1 MRNQPPGRRLLAIL
15 SVASSCR
22 TDKTLSS
29 KTMVWVEL
37 IADVLVAIVKLA
49 AAFFTGSAAIAAE
62 GVHSVVDVGSGGLM
76 LYGYR
81 RARLGP
87 SKRHPLGHGR
97 ELYFW
102 SFVVALLFFTLGAGY
117 SIFEGIRRIL
127 SPADIRLALVIYIVL
142 AAEALFDGVSFVLAL
157 RAFSAAKG
165 DLGYW
170 EAMTKSKDAPSFIV
184 LAEDTAGLVGIA
196 VAAAGTLLAASFDL
210 PVADGVASAVVGLA
224 LAFVGWVLVRESK
237 GLLIGEQA
245 SSELSQSILALAES
259 QEGVDG
265 VNGVV
270 ATHLAPDQIVVTL
283 SLEFSDE
290 LRTPEIEE
298 AVQSLEERIRAKH
311 PEVIALFVK
320 PQSHS
325 GFREAVHA
333 RRRNI
338 AFTRIAK
345 GD

>member
-1 MRNQPPGRRLLAIL
+1 MP
-15 SVASSCR
+15 
-22 TDKTLSS
+22 KTLSS
-29 KTMVWVEL
+29 KTIVWVEL
-37 IADVLVAIVKLA
+37 IADVLVAIVKLI
-49 AAFFTGSAAIAAE
+49 AAFFTGSAAMAAE

-117 SIFEGIRRIL
+117 SIFEGVRRIL
-127 SPADIRLALVIYIVL
+127 SPADISSPLVIYLVL
-142 AAEALFDGVSFVLAL
+142 AAEAVFDGVSFVVAL

-170 EAMTKSKDAPSFIV
+170 EAMTRSKDAPSFIV
-184 LAEDTAGLVGIA
+184 LAEDAAGLVGIA
-196 VAAAGTLLAASFDL
+196 VAAAGTLFATSFNL
-210 PVADGVASAVVGLA
+210 PVADGVASVVVGLV

-245 SSELSQSILALAES
+245 SSALTQSILALAEK
-259 QEGVDG
+259 QEGVEG
-265 VNGVV
+265 ANGVL

-283 SLEFSDE
+283 SLEFSDA

-298 AVQSLEERIRAKH
+298 AVRSLEACIRGKH

-325 GFREAVHA
+325 GFKEAVHA
-333 RRRNI
+333 RGRNI
-338 AFTRIAK
+338 AFTK
-345 GD
+345 VEKEPN

>member
-1 MRNQPPGRRLLAIL
+1 MPR
-15 SVASSCR
+15 
-22 TDKTLSS
+22 TLSS
-29 KTMVWVEL
+29 KTIVWVEL
-37 IADVLVAIVKLA
+37 IADMLVAVVKLA

-81 RARLGP
+81 RAQLGP
-87 SKRHPLGHGR
+87 SKRHPFGHGR

-117 SIFEGIRRIL
+117 SIFEGVRRIL
-127 SPADIRLALVIYIVL
+127 SPADIRSPLVIYIVL

-196 VAAAGTLLAASFDL
+196 VAAAGTLLATSFDL
-210 PVADGVASAVVGLA
+210 PVADGVASVVVGLV

-245 SSELSQSILALAES
+245 SSELSQAILALAES
-259 QEGVDG
+259 QDGVDG
-265 VNGVV
+265 ANGVV

-283 SLEFSDE
+283 SVEFSDE

-298 AVQSLEERIRAKH
+298 AVRSLEARIRAKH

-320 PQSHS
+320 PQTHS
-325 GFREAVHA
+325 GFREALRA
-333 RRRNI
+333 RGRSI
-338 AFTRIAK
+338 AFTKAEK
-345 GD
+345 GPD

>member
-1 MRNQPPGRRLLAIL
+1 MRNQPPGRRVLAIL

-81 RARLGP
+81 RAQLGP

-196 VAAAGTLLAASFDL
+196 VAAAGTLLATSFDL
-210 PVADGVASAVVGLA
+210 PVADGVASVVVGLV

-245 SSELSQSILALAES
+245 SSELSQSILAPAES

-265 VNGVV
+265 VN
-270 ATHLAPDQIVVTL
+270 ASCRHTPCAR
-283 SLEFSDE
+283 SD
-290 LRTPEIEE
+290 R
-298 AVQSLEERIRAKH
+298 RD
-311 PEVIALFVK
+311 
-320 PQSHS
+320 PQP
-325 GFREAVHA
+325 
-333 RRRNI
+333 
-338 AFTRIAK
+338 
-345 GD
+345 